1 MADDAS
7 LSGTKGNNGWYVGT
21 VTLTPPEGYKIS
33 NDGSTWK
40 DIVTL
45 NEEGKNYVR
54 YYLRD
59 KNGGITDAKKVE
71 ISIDTV
77 APAGEIRI
85 NDNSFTGRLLN
96 IVNFRYFSAGLLM

>member
-7 LSGTKGNNGWYVGT
+7 LSGTKGNNGWYVGA

-45 NEEGKNYVR
+45 NVEGTNDVR

-59 KNGGITDAKKVE
+59 KDGGITDGKMVK

-85 NDNSFTGRLLN
+85 KDNSFTGR
-96 IVNFRYFSAGLLM
+96 FAEYR

>member
-59 KNGGITDAKKVE
+59 KNGGITDAKRWK
-71 ISIDTV
+71 
-77 APAGEIRI
+77 
-85 NDNSFTGRLLN
+85 
-96 IVNFRYFSAGLLM
+96 